1 MLATARV
8 PGESEEERTV
18 KHELMVSIFGVL
30 AAGATMSASAQTCAA
45 PEAWRPPPAGDAR
58 AVDTCN
64 GDDSGA
70 ALMCGGTQDRV
81 GPVYVF
87 RTTFAPQRT
96 FTTVT
101 ISGGGAGFDP
111 VMFMT
116 PAAGG
121 CGANQ
126 ETCNPSGD
134 TGFPIA
140 SADVPDGDW
149 LILVTA
155 FGQNAPGTCGPV
167 ALSSNGSS
175 PVTLTGFTID

>member
-1 MLATARV
+1 M
-8 PGESEEERTV
+8 
-18 KHELMVSIFGVL
+18 KHESIVVAFVAL
-30 AAGATMSASAQTCAA
+30 AASASMPVSAQTCMS
-45 PEAWRPPPAGDAR
+45 PEAWRPSPSGAAR
-58 AVDTCN
+58 VVDTCA
-64 GDDSGA
+64 GDNSGA

-81 GPVYVF
+81 GPVYVL
-87 RTTFAPQRT
+87 RATFASPRT
-96 FTTVT
+96 FNTLTL
-101 ISGGGAGFDP
+101 SGGGAGFDP

-140 SADVPDGDW
+140 TNDVPDGDW

-167 ALSSNGSS
+167 TLTSIGSF
-175 PVTLTGFTID
+175 PVTLTEFTII

>member
-1 MLATARV
+1 MK
-8 PGESEEERTV
+8 P
-18 KHELMVSIFGVL
+18 ELIVVAFFAL
-30 AAGATMSASAQTCAA
+30 AASSSMSVSAQTCAA
-45 PEAWRPPPAGDAR
+45 PEAWRPPPAGEAR
-58 AVDTCN
+58 VVDTCN
-64 GDDSGA
+64 GDNSGA

-87 RTTFAPQRT
+87 RATFAPPRT
-96 FTTVT
+96 FTTL
-101 ISGGGAGFDP
+101 SLGGTSAGFDP

-116 PAAGG
+116 PTAGG

-140 SADVPDGDW
+140 TADVPDGDW

-155 FGQNAPGTCGPV
+155 FGQNAPGTCGSV
-167 ALSSNGSS
+167 TLTSNGSY
-175 PVTLTGFTID
+175 PVTLTEFTII

>member
-1 MLATARV
+1 M
-8 PGESEEERTV
+8 
-18 KHELMVSIFGVL
+18 KHEMIVVAFAAL
-30 AAGATMSASAQTCAA
+30 AACACMSASAQTCAS
-45 PEAWRPPPAGDAR
+45 PEAWRPGPVGAALL
-58 AVDTCN
+58 VDTCD
-64 GDDSGA
+64 GDNSGA
-70 ALMCGGTQDRV
+70 ALMCAGVQDRV

-87 RTTFAPQRT
+87 RSTFAPQRT
-96 FTTVT
+96 FNILTL
-101 ISGGGAGFDP
+101 SGASAGFDP

-140 SADVPDGDW
+140 TVDVPDGDW

-167 ALSSNGSS
+167 TLTTDGSY
-175 PVTLTGFTID
+175 PVTLMQFSII